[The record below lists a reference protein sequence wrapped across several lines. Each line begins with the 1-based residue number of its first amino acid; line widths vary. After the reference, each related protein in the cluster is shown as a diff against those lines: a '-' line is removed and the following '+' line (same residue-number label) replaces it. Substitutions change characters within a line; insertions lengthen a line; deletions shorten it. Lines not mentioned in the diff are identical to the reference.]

1 MFRTVTPIVSI
12 VLAILLFMFFVQPQ
26 YVVVKGLQKDR
37 DDYRDAV
44 KQYAVFDQKLQ
55 DKIKQKN
62 DVSMSDKERLEEF
75 MPSELDSS
83 VLLVKLEHLAKQ
95 HNMLFG
101 NIKADDDA
109 GKELLGRA
117 KNADGET
124 DDSAHTEEL
133 VSLDIDFSVIGTYA
147 QFKDFLADIEN
158 SLTLFEII
166 DIKLAEGGETQFQQ
180 YSITVRSFALPNG
193 NNK

>member
-1 MFRTVTPIVSI
+1 MLRTVTPIVSI
-12 VLAILLFMFFVQPQ
+12 LLAILLFLFFIQPQ
-26 YVVVKGLQKDR
+26 YEVAKGLRKDR
-37 DDYRDAV
+37 DDYRDAA

-55 DKIKQKN
+55 VKIKQKSDFN
-62 DVSMSDKERLEEF
+62 MSDKERLEEF

-117 KNADGET
+117 KQTDGKTEEA
-124 DDSAHTEEL
+124 AHNEEL
-133 VSLDIDFSVIGTYA
+133 VSLDINFSVIGTYA
-147 QFKDFLADIEN
+147 QFKDFLADIEG

-180 YSITVRSFALPNG
+180 YSLTVRSFALPNG
-193 NNK
+193 TN